1 MFQKAHKHYAIPLT
15 LSFSQMQTNALLKH
29 SFTVKVINEGRNYPR
44 VQNMLFNAVKLI
56 ILKQGWFCPS
66 QTAEVLN
73 LKKKKKNFKN
83 GVLKPS
89 KGFWPNHLH

>member
-1 MFQKAHKHYAIPLT
+1 
-15 LSFSQMQTNALLKH
+15 MQINALLKH

-73 LKKKKKNFKN
+73 FKKN